1 MGNQWHL
8 FFRVHVYVNT
18 LHDESKPKA
27 HYKYIRGGGGLHE
40 KKYFGVTGGGR
51 LLKGGVFSEA
61 YCRSQHYPYL
71 CSWTAWYK
79 ETFLS
84 NQGCRKQ
91 LMIFEW
97 ICWTTKLCTSGLAL
111 NPSGHITY
119 NYTYGFPAALLLDPG
134 VVMSSP
140 FPVGVA
146 QSLLQF
152 HSESLLLIIVSL
164 K

>member
-27 HYKYIRGGGGLHE
+27 HYKYIRGGYTRKGTLGLQGE
-40 KKYFGVTGGGR
+40 GACSKGAYFRKLTVY
-51 LLKGGVFSEA
+51 F
-61 YCRSQHYPYL
+61 RSQHYPYL

-79 ETFLS
+79 EIFLS

-119 NYTYGFPAALLLDPG
+119 NYTYCFPAALLLDPG

-152 HSESLLLIIVSL
+152 HSESLLLIVSL